1 MPNPKRKAQAEEAKN
16 KRRKLLSQ
24 FDDACAILHLKRKWI
39 PDVVFAGVMN
49 RLHDGN
55 TSVKDLND
63 SLRLSRGLEMDNKFS
78 QKGLFR
84 GYMRMQDPTLPDQV
98 LRRVSFYYVCNEEE
112 FPSIEFGHW

>member
-24 FDDACAILHLKRKWI
+24 FDDACSLLHMKRKWI

-49 RLHDGN
+49 RLYDSN
-55 TSVKDLND
+55 ISAKDLND
-63 SLRLSRGLEMDNKFS
+63 SLRSIRGLELDNKFS

-84 GYMRMQDPTLPDQV
+84 GNAWLPDPTQPDRGDRKV
-98 LRRVSFYYVCNEEE
+98 FFYYVCNEEE